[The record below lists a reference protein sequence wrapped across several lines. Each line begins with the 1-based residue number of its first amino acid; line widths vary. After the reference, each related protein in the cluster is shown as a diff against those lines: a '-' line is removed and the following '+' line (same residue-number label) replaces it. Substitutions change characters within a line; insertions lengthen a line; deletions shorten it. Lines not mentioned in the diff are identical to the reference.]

1 MTVTPV
7 TVTVTT
13 VIMAVTAVIMTMTSV
28 LMTVTA
34 VIMTVTPVMVTVTT
48 VTMTMTLVI
57 MTVTSVIMTVTT
69 VTVAVTAVIMTMT
82 AVMEPVKAGW
92 STSSVE
98 ASRSL
103 LSPAPISWHSH
114 VPNRHLAW
122 GSRNRRPSEKRTVR
136 LDEVSSEDVIARGQ
150 GVTVFIQYNGTA
162 ACLFRPKTVGT
173 VCA

>member
-28 LMTVTA
+28 IMTVTA

-57 MTVTSVIMTVTT
+57 MTVTSVMTVTT

>member
-1 MTVTPV
+1 
-7 TVTVTT
+7 
-13 VIMAVTAVIMTMTSV
+13 
-28 LMTVTA
+28 MTVTA

-69 VTVAVTAVIMTMT
+69 VTVAVT